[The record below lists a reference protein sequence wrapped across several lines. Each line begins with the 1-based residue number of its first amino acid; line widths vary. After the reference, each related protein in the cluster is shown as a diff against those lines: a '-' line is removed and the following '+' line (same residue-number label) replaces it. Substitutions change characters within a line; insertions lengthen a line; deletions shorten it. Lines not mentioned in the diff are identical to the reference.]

1 MQIKIDQTNGNVNVI
16 RGDGKVY
23 GFSGIWAPSTPT
35 SLTPNPTLYSGTELL
50 WDGSQFIETFPDGK
64 TVTYGEELQAD
75 TYYAVSEIEDL
86 SGNVHAYTYDGIKLI
101 RIEVP
106 GGNRV
111 TFLYDGDGHV
121 ETVQDWADRRWEM
134 TYDGF
139 DQLLTYTLPTGC
151 QTQYF
156 YPGED
161 GLVNAIM
168 DPRGYVTSYT
178 FNGSERVETM
188 SLGTA
193 TWTYTYHQYDGSEI
207 RPLGSRVESPT
218 GAITTYVMDNLGF
231 TIAKEVP
238 EGYIISYAYDATGN
252 KVIEEMPYGHVV
264 SLTYNASNLPLT
276 SRDPLGNVTTYN
288 YDVNNNLVSLM
299 NALGEVTTM
308 TYDGQRRMTSRMD
321 ALGRV
326 TSNVWNTDGTLKAQV
341 DGRGLRTTYAY
352 DAVGN
357 LASTL
362 YADHSVATYTY
373 DVLNRRISAKDP
385 LGRVT
390 TTAYDAVDHVVSI
403 MNAAGEVST
412 YIYDSCFLQQEVNPL
427 GYRTTYTYERYG
439 KVRTVKNALGQVA
452 TTSYDNMGYP
462 VTIQNALGYVT
473 TMIYN
478 DAKQRLA
485 VQDANGN
492 RVTTGY
498 DFGGRPVTFIN
509 GEGIVTTTVYDARG
523 PIASQDAL
531 GRRTTMI
538 MDALGRRIATQSP
551 MNFRTSTIYDKA
563 GQVRA
568 MQDALG
574 YLTTNSYD
582 AAGNLVTVCDA
593 RGYISTQVYEDASN
607 RVRARQDATGA
618 RTTYSYDQVGQ
629 QIEVR
634 NARGVR
640 TTFIYDLAGRTRCVL
655 NPFGWRTTYSY
666 DAAGQIVE
674 VKNVSS
680 YSHTTIFDALGRVV
694 ATQTPLNI
702 RTTYSYDAVGQQVET
717 QDADGF
723 RWTTIYDPAGRAVAS
738 QTPLNNRTT
747 TTFDKANRPIEVRN
761 PRGYVTTSTYD
772 LASRVTSQQNPLG
785 HLKQFGYDAD
795 GRNVTIANAIGGI
808 ITMVY
813 DQVSRL
819 AEIANE
825 LDHRTTYAYDPV
837 GNVSVRR
844 FANGDRTTYSY
855 DPVGR
860 QTGRHYADNARVTLT
875 YDAVGNLIDQA
886 ENIGS
891 GSAQMTYDAIN
902 RMDYRQDQYDMPLQF
917 FYERTGEL
925 STIFDPSSSSFL
937 STWSRDPDGRIV
949 RYDNPNGDP
958 IEPVYDG
965 RGHKTTISYFS
976 GHLQE
981 FMFDG
986 DGRNVG
992 IKDTVGSEVQRFTY
1006 TFDENGNRIGTLDK
1020 NSSTSAYVYDALD
1033 RIESDTTTGTDAH
1046 TYTYVFDSRSN
1057 LTHHTEDGV
1066 ITTMIYDAASR
1077 IQTMQIAAASGSY
1090 VHDLNGNMVQSGATV
1105 MTYDKENRLRT
1116 IPDKNIGGATVTFTY
1131 DAFSHLREEN
1141 FGGDINEVY
1150 WLGDIYLGERSDPT
1164 PVGQFSNI
1172 YMSLD
1177 GVIMGET
1184 GDPFGAAGWFDY
1196 LVDYLGSIT
1205 GKVDGGGGV
1214 SGTRRYKPFGT
1225 RLSGAAVPRQTF
1237 GFTGNTGSR
1246 HTAIALA
1253 EQYNWYRVYTS
1264 WLKQWTTRDPVWP
1277 YELPYGYANG
1287 NPQRW
1292 IDPNGHRPMD
1302 PSASQWFW
1310 DCMRSMK
1317 ALLPG
1322 NHTQENCFHCNWFA
1336 GTNFDCFSP
1345 PFIGH
1350 DTTNGKDVGRDYPE
1364 IAGGIN
1370 FRYGNYCGLY
1380 NIKAGPCVPPPI
1392 SCIDSFCKVH
1402 DDCLSKVPYFSR
1414 AGTKCNCDL
1423 AAGAELCMAMAQPTG
1438 AEWWA
1443 TKEVLETFKIICRL
1457 GQIINFFEPSGH
1469 GTGDTMPYP
1478 IPLPGGEPL
1487 PGTNVGTPTS
1497 PKYV

>member
-1 MQIKIDQTNGNVNVI
+1 MIRPEVWPWEIDAASGGCKIDPVAHHPHRPIPDPATGHLVADPDIVLKAKGFDLEISFFYSTASQPGGVMWGNRRSASVNMQIKIDQVNGNVNVI

-35 SLTPNPTLYSGTELL
+35 SMTPNPTLYSGTELL

-86 SGNVHAYTYDGIKLI
+86 SGNVHAYTYDGINLI

-111 TFLYDGDGHV
+111 TFHYDGDGHV
-121 ETVQDWADRRWEM
+121 EMVQDWGDRRWLM
-134 TYDGF
+134 TYDEF
-139 DQLLTYTLPTGC
+139 DQLETYTLPTGC

-156 YPGED
+156 YPGD
-161 GLVNAIM
+161 NGLVNAIM
-168 DPRGYVTSYT
+168 DPRGYVSSYT
-178 FNGSERVETM
+178 FNDFDRVETM

-193 TWTYTYHQYDGSEI
+193 TWTYTYYQYAGG
-207 RPLGSRVESPT
+207 PLGSRVESPT
-218 GAITTYVMDNLGF
+218 GAITTYLLDSVGF

-252 KVIEEMPYGHVV
+252 KIIEEMPYGHVL

-362 YADHSVATYTY
+362 YADHSVSTYTY

-390 TTAYDAVDHVVSI
+390 TTAYDAVDHIVSI
-403 MNAAGEVST
+403 MNAAGEIST
-412 YIYDSCFLQQEVNPL
+412 FIYDSCFLQQKVNPL

-439 KVRTVKNALGQVA
+439 KVRTVKNALGQV
-452 TTSYDNMGYP
+452 TTTNYDNMGYP

-478 DAKQRLA
+478 AANQRLA

-492 RVTTGY
+492 RVTTAY
-498 DFGGRPVTFIN
+498 DFGGRPVNFIN
-509 GEGIVTTTVYDARG
+509 GEGIITSTVYDARG
-523 PIASQDAL
+523 PIASEDAL

-538 MDALGRRIATQSP
+538 MDALGRRIATQTP
-551 MNFRTSTIYDKA
+551 MNFRTTTIYDQA

-568 MQDALG
+568 TQDARG
-574 YLTTNSYD
+574 FLTTNCYD
-582 AAGNLVTVCDA
+582 LAGNLVTVCDA
-593 RGYISTQVYEDASN
+593 RGFITTRVYEDTSN
-607 RVRARQDATGA
+607 RVRVSQDKTGA
-618 RTTYSYDQVGQ
+618 RTTFTYDVSGQ
-629 QIEVR
+629 PIALQ
-634 NARGVR
+634 NARGFR
-640 TTFIYDLAGRTRCVL
+640 TTLTFDLAGRTRSIQ

-666 DAAGQIVE
+666 DAAGQNVE

-680 YSHTTIFDALGRVV
+680 FSHTTIYDALGRVT

-702 RTTYSYDAVGQQVET
+702 RTTYSYDAVGHQIDT

-723 RWTTIYDPAGRAVAS
+723 RWSTIYDPAGRAIAS

-747 TTFDKANRPIEVRN
+747 TTYDKANRPIEVRN

-772 LASRVTSQQNPLG
+772 LASRVISQQNPLG

-813 DQVSRL
+813 DEVSHL
-819 AEIANE
+819 LEIANE
-825 LDHRTTYAYDPV
+825 LNHRTTYTYDPV
-837 GNVSVRR
+837 GNVSTRR
-844 FANGDRTTYSY
+844 FANGDRTTYLY

-860 QTGRHYADNARVTLT
+860 QIGRHYADNARVTLT
-875 YDAVGNLIDQA
+875 YDAVGNLVEQA

-891 GSAQMTYDAIN
+891 GSAQMTYDSIN
-902 RMDYRQDQYDMPLQF
+902 RMDYRQDQYDMALQY

-925 STIFDPSSSSFL
+925 AQIFDPGTSSYVSSW
-937 STWSRDPDGRIV
+937 TRDPDGRIV
-949 RYDNPNGDP
+949 RYENSNGDP
-958 IEPVYDG
+958 IEPSYDG
-965 RGHKTTISYFS
+965 RGHKIAISYYS

-981 FMFDG
+981 FAFDS

-1006 TFDENGNRIGTLDK
+1006 TFDGNGNRTGTQDK
-1020 NSSTSAYVYDALD
+1020 NGSTSAYAYDALD

-1057 LTHHTEDGV
+1057 LTHHTEDTV
-1066 ITTMIYDAASR
+1066 ITTMTYDAASR

-1116 IPDKNIGGATVTFTY
+1116 IPDKNIGGAIVTFTY
-1131 DAFSHLREEN
+1131 DAFSRLREEN

-1150 WLGDIYLGERSDPT
+1150 WLDDISIGERSDST

-1177 GVIMGET
+1177 GVIMGDT
-1184 GDPFGAAGWFDY
+1184 GNPFIAPEWSDY
-1196 LVDYLGSIT
+1196 LVDFLGSIT
-1205 GKVDGGGGV
+1205 GEVDAGGGV
-1214 SGTRRYKPFGT
+1214 SGTRRYKPFGP
-1225 RLSGAAVPRQTF
+1225 RLSGAAVARQTF

-1253 EQYNWYRVYTS
+1253 EQYNRFRIYTS
-1264 WLKQWTTRDPVWP
+1264 WLKQWTTRDPIWP
-1277 YELPYGYANG
+1277 SELPYSYVQG
-1287 NPQRW
+1287 NPTSW
-1292 IDPNGHRPMD
+1292 LDPYGLARNGDMP
-1302 PSASQWFW
+1302 
-1310 DCMRSMK
+1310 
-1317 ALLPG
+1317 
-1322 NHTQENCFHCNWFA
+1322 
-1336 GTNFDCFSP
+1336 SP
-1345 PFIGH
+1345 PNRPLIPTDENPEDNINTGFDPCLSIVFPLGTWGPAAITLKIRFCQQLY
-1350 DTTNGKDVGRDYPE
+1350 DTT
-1364 IAGGIN
+1364 
-1370 FRYGNYCGLY
+1370 CCL
-1380 NIKAGPCVPPPI
+1380 GPAA
-1392 SCIDSFCKVH
+1392 
-1402 DDCLSKVPYFSR
+1402 SKC
-1414 AGTKCNCDL
+1414 TKIQ
-1423 AAGAELCMAMAQPTG
+1423 ASVAAEL
-1438 AEWWA
+1438 
-1443 TKEVLETFKIICRL
+1443 
-1457 GQIINFFEPSGH
+1457 
-1469 GTGDTMPYP
+1469 PYP
-1478 IPLPGGEPL
+1478 QPICSTILVTKL
-1487 PGTNVGTPTS
+1487 VRQLKRS
-1497 PKYV
+1497 LV